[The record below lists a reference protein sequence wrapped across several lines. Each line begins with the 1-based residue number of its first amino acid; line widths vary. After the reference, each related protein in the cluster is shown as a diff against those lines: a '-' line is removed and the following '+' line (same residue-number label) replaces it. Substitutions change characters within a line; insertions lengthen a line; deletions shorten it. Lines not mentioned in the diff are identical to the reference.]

1 MKLDRNLLQKIFEE
15 MGYAVEFDSDTPG
28 VVVEDTVLGWDNIP
42 TVLDFEKNKLEKSIV
57 KTTEI
62 LKLPLKQSFLDF
74 RKNDNTIYRGQEN
87 QKTPLLEDCNTW
99 RLIA

>member
-42 TVLDFEKNKLEKSIV
+42 TVLDFEKNKLEKV
-57 KTTEI
+57 
-62 LKLPLKQSFLDF
+62 L
-74 RKNDNTIYRGQEN
+74 
-87 QKTPLLEDCNTW
+87 
-99 RLIA
+99 